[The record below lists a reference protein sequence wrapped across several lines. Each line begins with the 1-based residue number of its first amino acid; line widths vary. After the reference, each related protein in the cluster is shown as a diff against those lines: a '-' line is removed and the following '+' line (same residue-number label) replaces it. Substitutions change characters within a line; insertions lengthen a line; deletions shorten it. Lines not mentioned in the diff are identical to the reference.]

1 MSKQRTPPTIEV
13 GLCKR
18 QKKGAVFYQNDMAQS
33 ICGNQVGQKCQECE
47 KDSRHPD
54 FSGFGVSLCSR
65 VDIYGHR
72 YEVTHYQDQDQQLTV
87 LFDSPER
94 ASFPETAFE
103 ALSKREKEIAG
114 LILEGL
120 SNRQLIARLSISKST
135 LKTHLNKIYQKL
147 PVLKTRRLGDAA

>member
-1 MSKQRTPPTIEV
+1 VCAALTS
-13 GLCKR
+13 
-18 QKKGAVFYQNDMAQS
+18 
-33 ICGNQVGQKCQECE
+33 
-47 KDSRHPD
+47 
-54 FSGFGVSLCSR
+54 
-65 VDIYGHR
+65 
-72 YEVTHYQDQDQQLTV
+72 LTV